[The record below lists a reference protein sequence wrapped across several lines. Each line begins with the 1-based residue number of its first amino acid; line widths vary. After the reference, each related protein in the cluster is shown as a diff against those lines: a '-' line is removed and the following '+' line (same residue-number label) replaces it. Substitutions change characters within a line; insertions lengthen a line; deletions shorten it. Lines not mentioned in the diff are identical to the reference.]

1 MVVVPD
7 VFPCKTHF
15 FWEFPAKKTSIFCR
29 WGAEGWSYW
38 AAIPESLQS
47 GARNWEG
54 WGVKVIQKLWQLW
67 EMGGKCYGKWPCRK
81 AMENIIKKLVA
92 QLWNE
97 SRWEWWLAQWP
108 HGPVRSQS
116 TRYWD
121 GPSDDL
127 WWFDVRTSA
136 IPTMVSNHHV
146 VALPCAQVFWQS

>member
-1 MVVVPD
+1 M
-7 VFPCKTHF
+7 FSHAKRNFC
-15 FWEFPAKKTSIFCR
+15 WEFPAKKTSMFCR

-38 AAIPESLQS
+38 AAIPEPLQS

-54 WGVKVIQKLWQLW
+54 WGVNAIQKLWQLW

-81 AMENIIKKLVA
+81 AMENR
-92 QLWNE
+92 NE
-97 SRWEWWLAQWP
+97 FRWEWWLAQWP

-127 WWFDVRTSA
+127 WWFDVRRTSA
-136 IPTMVSNHHV
+136 IPTM
-146 VALPCAQVFWQS
+146 ALPCAQIFWLTKLGSDGFGDIQCAVD